1 MKHFISFPNSKAP
14 VSWHYLLHNFFFL
27 FSPDTKRIFGRAE
40 EPLHGGNQKI
50 TRSEDQIRSREQK
63 TEVTSH
69 RPQGVG
75 FLIQNCRTLH
85 EPVCTIQTKGRDLN
99 QESKWW
105 PTSSAQAPNS
115 QKPKYSQ
122 NTTSRGDYVRHTH
135 VSPLATRHSSNP
147 HNYASKGAGKYSLIS
162 LLTLSLSPALS
173 FAFYFYLYQVK
184 FHLKFISSEWK
195 SIVYCTR

>member
-1 MKHFISFPNSKAP
+1 
-14 VSWHYLLHNFFFL
+14 
-27 FSPDTKRIFGRAE
+27 PDTKRIFGRAE
-40 EPLHGGNQKI
+40 EPLHGGNQKV

-63 TEVTSH
+63 TEVTSL

-75 FLIQNCRTLH
+75 FLIQNCRTLQ

-135 VSPLATRHSSNP
+135 LSPLATRHSSNP
-147 HNYASKGAGKYSLIS
+147 HNYASKGAVPVTHLPSERGPRLLVEHISYQHQYNSRQSPSLPTRGKLHG
-162 LLTLSLSPALS
+162 S
-173 FAFYFYLYQVK
+173 FVWDVLHPEPEK
-184 FHLKFISSEWK
+184 
-195 SIVYCTR
+195 R